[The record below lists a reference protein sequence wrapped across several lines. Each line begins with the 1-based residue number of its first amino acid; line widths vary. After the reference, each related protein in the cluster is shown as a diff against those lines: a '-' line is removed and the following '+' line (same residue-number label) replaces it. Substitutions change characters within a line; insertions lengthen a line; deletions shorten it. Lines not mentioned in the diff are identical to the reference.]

1 MAGPAMVAIA
11 ASILLTITIG
21 LLGPS
26 AMVPA
31 LTGPAWQPP
40 YSLAAAPEPHLVIV
54 LAVAALSLGGLGL
67 LAALPAL
74 SESGDS
80 HSPPAAGHP
89 STPAPGSPSAPSSE
103 RPSKGVL
110 RSLGAFPSPKTLVII
125 GCVAAAVLAFLP
137 PSGSGDHLNYAAYGR
152 MVTLGL
158 NPYTHGATDLPGD
171 PIADAVEEPWREE
184 PSVYGPVA
192 TALQAVASWIGGD
205 SVRLTMFVL
214 ALFNA
219 AAFIATGLL
228 IDRFTRHDPR
238 RRLRAALLWTA
249 NPLLLYHLVAGMH
262 VDTLAIACMVAALLA
277 RGRPAS
283 SGVLLGLGVAIKVNA
298 GLVALGPAWELRRR
312 PGRLALMAGC
322 AVAVVV
328 IGYAIVGLDA
338 LAPITRTSKAISHAS
353 FWKLVQGWLQAI
365 VGTGSAYRGPI
376 QVGSLLVLALIAW
389 SLLRLA
395 VRTGWTSARGPL
407 PRHLAPSPPTPVPA
421 SQAPAPAS
429 SQGAVAL
436 PPQDGLAAPPSQGA
450 VALPPQDGLAAPPSQ
465 DAAALPQQ
473 SAALPPDPASSPQDG
488 VVPSQVPASPSEG
501 SAATSRRHGSLA
513 GRLSFPRL
521 LGWSSRAAG
530 PEVVSAGRGLEAP
543 VVAMALVVAY
553 LFATPYI
560 LPWYDGLA
568 LGMLVLVGASAL
580 DGLVVAHLLALS
592 LAYLPARVEGQ
603 PEDLEW
609 LRTVVRPQIGWA
621 LLALTVALVVWAWRA
636 AGRER
641 RRPA

>member
-1 MAGPAMVAIA
+1 MVAIA

-31 LTGPAWQPP
+31 LPGPAWQPP

-530 PEVVSAGRGLEAP
+530 PEVVSAGGGLEAP

>member
-1 MAGPAMVAIA
+1 MVAIA

-31 LTGPAWQPP
+31 LPGPAWQPP

-421 SQAPAPAS
+421 SQASAPAS

-436 PPQDGLAAPPSQGA
+436 PPQHGLAAPPSQGA

-530 PEVVSAGRGLEAP
+530 PEVVSAGGGLEAP

>member
-395 VRTGWTSARGPL
+395 VRTGWTSAGGPL

-488 VVPSQVPASPSEG
+488 VVPSQPSEG

-530 PEVVSAGRGLEAP
+530 PEVVSAGGGLEAP

>member
-1 MAGPAMVAIA
+1 MTSEARRKQGRGRLAGPAMVAIVV
-11 ASILLTITIG
+11 SILLTITIG

-40 YSLAAAPEPHLVIV
+40 YSLAAHPSPYLVIA
-54 LAVAALSLGGLGL
+54 LATATLLLGGLGL
-67 LAALPAL
+67 LAALFATSRP
-74 SESGDS
+74 G
-80 HSPPAAGHP
+80 SPPATTRDDPDATPTATPDDPDHGSGGAAFRRP
-89 STPAPGSPSAPSSE
+89 YPAPLHRLG
-103 RPSKGVL
+103 GVL
-110 RSLGAFPSPKTLVII
+110 LSARALVLV
-125 GCVAAAVLAFLP
+125 GCAAAAVLAFLP

-152 MVTLGL
+152 MVTLGVD
-158 NPYTHGATDLPGD
+158 PYTHGAIDLPGD

-192 TALQAVASWIGGD
+192 TAVQAVASWIGGD
-205 SVRLTMFVL
+205 SLRLTMFVL
-214 ALFNA
+214 ALSNA
-219 AAFIATGLL
+219 AAFIVTGLL
-228 IDRFTRHDPR
+228 VDRFTRHDPR

-277 RGRPAS
+277 RGRPMG

-328 IGYAIVGLDA
+328 VGYAVVGFDA
-338 LAPITRTSKAISHAS
+338 LAPITRTSKSISHAS

-365 VGTGSAYRGPI
+365 VGTGSAYRGAI
-376 QVGSLLVLALIAW
+376 QVGSLLVLALVAW

-395 VRTGWTSARGPL
+395 AR
-407 PRHLAPSPPTPVPA
+407 A
-421 SQAPAPAS
+421 
-429 SQGAVAL
+429 
-436 PPQDGLAAPPSQGA
+436 
-450 VALPPQDGLAAPPSQ
+450 
-465 DAAALPQQ
+465 
-473 SAALPPDPASSPQDG
+473 
-488 VVPSQVPASPSEG
+488 
-501 SAATSRRHGSLA
+501 
-513 GRLSFPRL
+513 
-521 LGWSSRAAG
+521 GWSSGGGALSGHPGAPSWHASSAAPG
-530 PEVVSAGRGLEAP
+530 GVDAP

-568 LGMLVLVGASAL
+568 LGMLALVGASAL
-580 DGLVVAHLLALS
+580 DGLVVAHLLVLS

-603 PEDLEW
+603 PDDLEW
-609 LRTVVRPQIGWA
+609 LRTVVRPQLGWA
-621 LLALTVALVVWAWRA
+621 LLALTVALVAWAWRA

-641 RRPA
+641 RRQASAAPQRSGP